1 LTTTNNNHEEEESNY
16 AAMVVGSPQIATAAV
31 KKSALAAE
39 LYVEL
44 APTSLSESDN
54 LAMVV

>member
-1 LTTTNNNHEEEESNY
+1 MKKKNRIMLPWWLE
-16 AAMVVGSPQIATAAV
+16 VLKQIATAAV